1 MSKIEVNEYVRTK
14 DGEIGIFK
22 GYNNNKK
29 SQWSCKVK
37 LPRMKFWKYYTE
49 EYIVKY
55 SKQLMELI
63 ENRDILKV
71 KTIDKDIFFL
81 GIDEE
86 TSDIA
91 KYEEITQMIK
101 NGEYELLGIL
111 THEQFE
117 ANCFKVGGKDE

>member
-1 MSKIEVNEYVRTK
+1 MSKIEINEYVRTK
-14 DGEIGIFK
+14 GGEIGIFK
-22 GYNNNKK
+22 GYNNNKN
-29 SQWSCKVK
+29 SQWKYKVK
-37 LPRMKFWKYYTE
+37 LPKMKLWKYYE
-49 EYIVKY
+49 EENIVKH

>member
-1 MSKIEVNEYVRTK
+1 MSKIEINEYVRTK

-81 GIDEE
+81 GIDEC
-86 TSDIA
+86 TSDV
-91 KYEEITQMIK
+91 KYKELIESIK
-101 NGEYELLGIL
+101 NGEYELLEIL

-117 ANCFKVGGKDE
+117 ANCYKVGGE

>member
-1 MSKIEVNEYVRTK
+1 MSKIEINEYVRTK

-55 SKQLMELI
+55 SKQYYRKRFKR
-63 ENRDILKV
+63 NKR
-71 KTIDKDIFFL
+71 TF
-81 GIDEE
+81 
-86 TSDIA
+86 A
-91 KYEEITQMIK
+91 KS
-101 NGEYELLGIL
+101 
-111 THEQFE
+111 
-117 ANCFKVGGKDE
+117 

>member
-1 MSKIEVNEYVRTK
+1 MSEIEINEYVRTK
-14 DGEIGIFK
+14 NGEIGIFK
-22 GYNNNKK
+22 GYNNNRK
-29 SQWSCKVK
+29 SQWACKVK
-37 LPRMKFWKYYTE
+37 LPKMKFWKYYDE
-49 EYIVKY
+49 EYIVKH

-117 ANCFKVGGKDE
+117 VNCFKVEC